1 MLTIYTVPI
10 SLYCA
15 KLRILLRHKGLDWEE
30 QLPPGGYG
38 SEEYKSLIVSGNL
51 PALID
56 GSILVADSEAIA
68 EYLDEKHPLPAML
81 PRNLGPRAKIRELSR
96 FHDTRLEPELR
107 ILFGNIS
114 LDKRD
119 VKLNKIQTTKI
130 NMRLTQLSSIVDG
143 APTEL
148 TLAYCG
154 YPITFAWL
162 DILAPLLSLGIN
174 WPKDIIKWR
183 EEIEAFPAVS
193 AELSDYCPK
202 LREWLGSL
210 SDST

>member
-15 KLRILLRHKGLDWEE
+15 KLRIVLRHKGLNWEE

-38 SEEYKSLIVSGNL
+38 SEEYKSHVISGNL

-81 PRNLGPRAKIRELSR
+81 PKNLGSRAKIRELSR
-96 FHDTRLEPELR
+96 FHDTRFEPELR
-107 ILFGNIS
+107 KLFGNIS

-119 VKLNKIQTTKI
+119 IKLNEKQTTKI
-130 NMRLTQLSSIVDG
+130 NMLLTQLSSIVG
-143 APTEL
+143 GTPIEL

-154 YPITFAWL
+154 YPISFAWL
-162 DILAPLLSLGIN
+162 DGLTPLLSLDID
-174 WPKDIIKWR
+174 WPENVIKWR
-183 EEIEAFPAVS
+183 KKIEVFPAVS
-193 AELSDYCPK
+193 AELSDYHPK
-202 LREWLGSL
+202 LKEWLDSL
-210 SDST
+210 

>member
-15 KLRILLRHKGLDWEE
+15 KLRIVLRHKGLDWEE

-38 SEEYKSLIVSGNL
+38 SEEYKSLVFSGNL

-68 EYLDEKHPLPAML
+68 EYLDEKHPIPAML
-81 PRNLGPRAKIRELSR
+81 PKNLGPRAKIRELSR
-96 FHDTRLEPELR
+96 FHDTRFEPELR
-107 ILFGNIS
+107 KLFGNIS
-114 LDKRD
+114 SDKQD
-119 VKLNKIQTTKI
+119 VELNEIQTTKI
-130 NMRLTQLSSIVDG
+130 NIRLTQLSSIVDS

-174 WPKDIIKWR
+174 WPKNIIKWR
-183 EEIEAFPAVS
+183 GEIEAFPAVS
-193 AELSDYCPK
+193 AELSDYRPK
-202 LREWLGSL
+202 LREWLGSI
-210 SDST
+210 